1 MYFKNRDKRN
11 KNDILIGG
19 FDDYSKAQHAQQILK
34 DFGYSENAV
43 KVVELFHIDRRMRDA
58 REIGQR
64 IINRVMM
71 ICAILISII
80 FTTLA
85 CLFLRSIF
93 SPLEIGMVFL
103 VWITLMSGGVM
114 ICCFIGAVVWK
125 LINSE
130 AVDWGLEAVRRKRI
144 LISVK
149 LRNHDDAKEI
159 EQMWREMGG
168 EVV

>member
-1 MYFKNRDKRN
+1 M
-11 KNDILIGG
+11 
-19 FDDYSKAQHAQQILK
+19 
-34 DFGYSENAV
+34 SERKSYHHRLADV
-43 KVVELFHIDRRMRDA
+43 SRRYLVR
-58 REIGQR
+58 R
-64 IINRVMM
+64 
-71 ICAILISII
+71 
-80 FTTLA
+80 
-85 CLFLRSIF
+85 

-103 VWITLMSGGVM
+103 VWITLMSGGVT